1 MKKVFMKS
9 VIELFAEFK
18 IDFFSEVGYNTESIN
33 EKGVFV
39 MAIIKKAKITVLLML
54 LILFGFTQNI
64 LAADTGTAT
73 KNAKLKKTVEES
85 SITLE
90 IIPKGDEFEILEEE
104 GDWYRVNYKKI
115 KGYVKK
121 ELVEVAKEETSDQ
134 GENDTKEQ
142 SQNTKEN
149 DNKEQETTNTMEG
162 TTSQES
168 ETNTVGDTQVTI
180 PVSAPV
186 TTAEE
191 IQEGSKVSITSGAKL
206 FVRPLLNSIKIEDIT
221 QTQSAEIISVANQWV
236 YLLVNGKTGWIR
248 KEFVVAAKQE
258 EPVTTQEPEKQE
270 VPEENEQEK
279 QEEEEAPKT
288 ETVNKTAYVSSDGLN
303 IRKEASTES
312 EIVDVL
318 GKNAQVTIIQ
328 EDGTWCKI
336 TYKNTEGYAP
346 KKYLSYEKVEVT
358 SRSSVEREV
367 KVTNIQEAPVEET
380 KQETTTATSS
390 SDKASK
396 LVAFA
401 KQYLG
406 SRYVYG
412 GSSPSG
418 FDCSGFVMYVYKQF
432 GVSLPHSSSSQ
443 STKGTKVEKANL
455 QPADIVFFSDYK
467 THKGIGHC
475 GIYIGNNQFIHAS
488 TEKTGV
494 ITSSLN
500 SGSYKTRYV
509 TAVRIF

>member
-1 MKKVFMKS
+1 MKKVFMRS

-18 IDFFSEVGYNTESIN
+18 IDFFSEVRYNTESIN

-39 MAIIKKAKITVLLML
+39 MAVIKKAKITVLLML
-54 LILFGFTQNI
+54 LILFGFTKN
-64 LAADTGTAT
+64 LYAADMGKAT

-104 GDWYRVNYKKI
+104 ENWYRVNYKKI

-121 ELVEVAKEETSDQ
+121 ELVEVTKEETSDQ

-162 TTSQES
+162 TTSQEP
-168 ETNTVGDTQVTI
+168 ETNTALDTQGTTT
-180 PVSAPV
+180 VSAPV
-186 TTAEE
+186 VSTGE
-191 IQEGSKVSITSGAKL
+191 IQEGSKGIVTSGAKL

-221 QTQSAEIISVANQWV
+221 QNQPAEIINVANQWV
-236 YLLVNGKTGWIR
+236 YLLVNGKTGWVR
-248 KEFVVAAKQE
+248 KEFVAVTKQE

-270 VPEENEQEK
+270 VPEENEEEK
-279 QEEEEAPKT
+279 EAPKT

-318 GKNAQVTIIQ
+318 GKNAQVTIIE

-346 KKYLSYEKVEVT
+346 KKYLSDEKVAVT
-358 SRSSVEREV
+358 SRSSVERGVE
-367 KVTNIQEAPVEET
+367 VTNIQEPKAEQKQEET
-380 KQETTTATSS
+380 KKETEGATS

-432 GVSLPHSSSSQ
+432 GVSLPHSSSAQ
-443 STKGTKVEKANL
+443 SKKGTKVEKANL

>member
-18 IDFFSEVGYNTESIN
+18 IDFFFEVRYNTKSLI

-39 MAIIKKAKITVLLML
+39 MVNLKKVIIVLLLFL
-54 LILFGFTQNI
+54 LMIGLTTVVFAG
-64 LAADTGTAT
+64 DTGKAT

-104 GDWYRVNYKKI
+104 GSWYRVNYKKI

-121 ELVEVAKEETSDQ
+121 ELVEIANQETSDDNQ
-134 GENDTKEQ
+134 NNTKEQ
-142 SQNTKEN
+142 NKETKDNSQNSTNQGTKEG
-149 DNKEQETTNTMEG
+149 TNTLEN
-162 TTSQES
+162 TTTE
-168 ETNTVGDTQVTI
+168 EPITNTVGENQVTN
-180 PVSAPV
+180 PVSAPI
-186 TTAEE
+186 TNDLANIT
-191 IQEGSKVSITSGAKL
+191 QGSKVWIIKEAKL
-206 FVRPLLNSIKIEDIT
+206 SLRPLVNSMKTETIAQNEQGTVINI
-221 QTQSAEIISVANQWV
+221 ANGWV
-236 YLLVNGKTGWIR
+236 YLSVNGKMGWLR
-248 KEFVVAAKQE
+248 KEQLSVQNQE
-258 EPVTTQEPEKQE
+258 ETVTTSTPVEENQTSKEEPEEQTTEPEK
-270 VPEENEQEK
+270 EE
-279 QEEEEAPKT
+279 
-288 ETVNKTAYVSSDGLN
+288 NKTAYVSADGLN

-318 GKNAQVTIIQ
+318 GKNAKVTIIK
-328 EDGTWCKI
+328 EEGTWCKI

-346 KKYLSYEKVEVT
+346 KKYLSDEKVEVT
-358 SRSSVEREV
+358 SRSAETRNAE
-367 KVTNIQEAPVEET
+367 VTNIQPPPVEEV
-380 KQETTTATSS
+380 KKETTSSKTSE
-390 SDKASK
+390 
-396 LVAFA
+396 LVALA

-412 GSSPSG
+412 GTTPSG

-432 GVSLPHSSSSQ
+432 GVSLPHSSSAQ
-443 STKGTKVEKANL
+443 SKKGTKVEKANL
-455 QPADIVFFSDYK
+455 QQGDIVFFSDYK